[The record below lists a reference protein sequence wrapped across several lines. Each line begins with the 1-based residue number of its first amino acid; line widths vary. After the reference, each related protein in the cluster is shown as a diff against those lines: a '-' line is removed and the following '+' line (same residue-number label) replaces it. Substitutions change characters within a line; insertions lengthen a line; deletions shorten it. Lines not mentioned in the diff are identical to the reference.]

1 MISMVQLSILFL
13 NVNKLSAG
21 ENGACKMEDILVELI
36 GEVAEVIVSGI
47 VNVVK
52 KEKSV
57 KKTKKKKLMS
67 PSVRI
72 MRRQAIRRAKEK

>member
-1 MISMVQLSILFL
+1 
-13 NVNKLSAG
+13 
-21 ENGACKMEDILVELI
+21 MEDILVELI

-47 VNVVK
+47 VNVIK